1 MPVARLTDPQTSIDA
16 AQSVVNIT
24 PVKRAILDAL
34 HTAMTDEELIRTL
47 RATFGPKFA
56 SESGI
61 RSRRAELV
69 REGFVE
75 DSLGRIKTESGRLS
89 IVWVRA

>member
-1 MPVARLTDPQTSIDA
+1 MPSARLTDPQTSHDA
-16 AQSVVNIT
+16 ANSVIRLT
-24 PVKRAILDAL
+24 LTKRIILEVL
-34 HTAMTDEELIRTL
+34 QTAMTDEDLISTI
-47 RATFGPKFA
+47 RARHGYKFA

-75 DSLGRIKTESGRLS
+75 DSLGRALTESGRQAIL
-89 IVWVRA
+89 WVKA

>member
-1 MPVARLTDPQTSIDA
+1 MPVARLTDPQTSHDA
-16 AQSVVNIT
+16 AASVIHIT
-24 PVKRAILDAL
+24 PVKRAIIDAL
-34 HTAMTDEELIRTL
+34 QVAMTDEDLIRTL
-47 RATFGPKFA
+47 RATYGPKFA

-75 DSLGRIKTESGRLS
+75 DSLGRDKTESGRLS
-89 IVWVRA
+89 ILWVRA